1 MECINICQ
9 SKGAGIMSKVSRSV
23 EISAPVENVFNY
35 YARPEH
41 IAKTFPE
48 DVKMKV
54 TPIKVTEGFGIGTQ
68 FRIDGDFGGRPLAWD
83 METIAYSNNELI
95 QVKAIN
101 GPFKK
106 NVISVKF
113 SETKAG
119 TLLTFESDYEL
130 GYSLL
135 GKAIDRLK
143 LKKEIEMGIERSC
156 AAVKK
161 YIEAGK
167 SPNQMVAEIASQS

>member
-1 MECINICQ
+1 
-9 SKGAGIMSKVSRSV
+9 MSKVSRSV
-23 EISAPVENVFNY
+23 NISAPPEAVFAY

-54 TPIKVTEGFGIGTQ
+54 TPINVKEGFGIGTV
-68 FRIDGDFGGRPLAWD
+68 FRIEGDFGGRPLAWD
-83 METIAYSNNELI
+83 METVAYDICKMI

-106 NVISVKF
+106 NVITVMF
-113 SETKAG
+113 DPISENNGTNDATVTNGTK
-119 TLLTFESDYEL
+119 LTFEADYEL

-135 GKAIDRLK
+135 GKTIDK
-143 LKKEIEMGIERSC
+143 LRVKKEVEMGIERSC
-156 AAVKK
+156 AAVKQ
-161 YIEAGK
+161 YIESGK
-167 SPNQMVAEIASQS
+167 NANQMASEIRQTSK

>member
-1 MECINICQ
+1 
-9 SKGAGIMSKVSRSV
+9 MSKVSRTV
-23 EISAPVENVFNY
+23 QISAPVEAVFAY

-54 TPIKVTEGFGIGTQ
+54 IPIKVTEGFGIGTV
-68 FRIDGDFGGRPLAWD
+68 FRITGDFGGRNLEWD
-83 METIAYSNNELI
+83 METTAYDANKLI
-95 QVKAIN
+95 RVSAIN

-106 NVISVKF
+106 NVISVLF
-113 SETKAG
+113 DQTGENETN
-119 TLLTFESDYEL
+119 LTFEADYEL

-135 GKAIDRLK
+135 GKTIDK
-143 LKKEIEMGIERSC
+143 LRVRKEVEMGIERSC
-156 AAVKK
+156 ATVKQ

-167 SPNQMVAEIASQS
+167 KPQEISAA

>member
-1 MECINICQ
+1 
-9 SKGAGIMSKVSRSV
+9 MSKVSRSV
-23 EISAPVENVFNY
+23 NISAPAEAVFAY

-54 TPIKVTEGFGIGTQ
+54 TPINVKEGFGIGTI
-68 FRIDGDFGGRPLAWD
+68 FRIEGDFGGRPLAWD
-83 METIAYSNNELI
+83 METVAYDINKMI

-106 NVISVKF
+106 NVITVNFDSIP
-113 SETKAG
+113 EGTK
-119 TLLTFESDYEL
+119 LTFEADYEL

-135 GKAIDRLK
+135 GKTIDK
-143 LKKEIEMGIERSC
+143 LRIKKEVEMGIERSC
-156 AAVKK
+156 AAVKQ
-161 YIEAGK
+161 YIESGR
-167 SPNQMVAEIASQS
+167 SSSQMASEIKAPVSS

>member
-1 MECINICQ
+1 
-9 SKGAGIMSKVSRSV
+9 MSKVSRSV
-23 EISAPVENVFNY
+23 DISAPVERVFQY

-54 TPIKVTEGFGIGTQ
+54 VPINIKEGFGIGTV
-68 FRIDGDFGGRPLAWD
+68 FRIEGEFGGRPLAWD
-83 METIAYSNNELI
+83 METVAYESNKVI

-106 NVISVKF
+106 NIISVYF
-113 SETKAG
+113 EALPESETR
-119 TLLTFESDYEL
+119 LTFEADYEL
-130 GYSLL
+130 GYGVF
-135 GKAIDRLK
+135 GKALDKFK

-156 AAVKK
+156 SSVKNF
-161 YIEAGK
+161 IESGK
-167 SPNQMVAEIASQS
+167 SSGEMVSEIKANAA

>member
-1 MECINICQ
+1 
-9 SKGAGIMSKVSRSV
+9 MSKVSRSI

-68 FRIDGDFGGRPLAWD
+68 FRIDGEFGGRPLAWD
-83 METIAYSNNELI
+83 METVAYQNNELI

-106 NVISVKF
+106 NIISVRF
-113 SETKAG
+113 SPASAG
-119 TLLTFESDYEL
+119 TLLTFEADYEL
-130 GYSLL
+130 GYSLF
-135 GKAIDRLK
+135 GKAIDKFK

-156 AAVKK
+156 ASVKK

-167 SPNQMVAEIASQS
+167 STNEMVAEIATTLKN

>member
-1 MECINICQ
+1 
-9 SKGAGIMSKVSRSV
+9 MSKVSRSV
-23 EISAPVENVFNY
+23 EISAPVERVFHY

-54 TPIKVTEGFGIGTQ
+54 IPINIKDGFGLGTV
-68 FRIDGDFGGRPLAWD
+68 FRIEGEFGGRPLAWD
-83 METIAYSNNELI
+83 METVAYENNKVI

-106 NVISVKF
+106 NIISVYFETLPK
-113 SETKAG
+113 SETR
-119 TLLTFESDYEL
+119 LTFEADYDL
-130 GYSLL
+130 GYGII
-135 GKAIDRLK
+135 GKAIDSLK

-156 AAVKK
+156 ASVKK
-161 YIEAGK
+161 FIESGK
-167 SPNQMVAEIASQS
+167 SSDEMVSEVKVDAA

>member
-1 MECINICQ
+1 
-9 SKGAGIMSKVSRSV
+9 MSKVSRTV
-23 EISAPVENVFNY
+23 DISAPVQNVFNY

-54 TPIKVTEGFGIGTQ
+54 VPIKVTEGFGLGTV
-68 FRIDGDFGGRPLAWD
+68 FRIEGEFGGRPLSWD
-83 METIAYSNNELI
+83 METVAYQNNEKI

-106 NVISVKF
+106 NVISVLF
-113 SETKAG
+113 EPISEGTK
-119 TLLTFESDYEL
+119 LTFEADYDL
-130 GYSLL
+130 GYGIF
-135 GKAIDRLK
+135 GKAIDKLK

-156 AAVKK
+156 ASVKK
-161 YIEAGK
+161 FIESGKKPDEMAVEIRAG
-167 SPNQMVAEIASQS
+167 AA

>member
-1 MECINICQ
+1 
-9 SKGAGIMSKVSRSV
+9 MSKVSRSV
-23 EISAPVENVFNY
+23 DISAPCEAVFAY

-54 TPIKVTEGFGIGTQ
+54 TPINIKEGFGIGTV
-68 FRIDGDFGGRPLAWD
+68 FRIEGDFGGRPLVWD
-83 METIAYSNNELI
+83 METVAYAINEMI

-106 NVISVKF
+106 NIITVLFEKIT
-113 SETKAG
+113 EGTK
-119 TLLTFESDYEL
+119 LTFEADYEL

-135 GKAIDRLK
+135 GKTIDK
-143 LKKEIEMGIERSC
+143 LRIKKEVEMGIEGSC
-156 AAVKK
+156 AAVKQ
-161 YIEAGK
+161 YIESAK
-167 SPNQMVAEIASQS
+167 SANQMAAEIKTQSPWN

>member
-1 MECINICQ
+1 
-9 SKGAGIMSKVSRSV
+9 MSKVSRSV
-23 EISAPVENVFNY
+23 EISAPVGSVFNY

-68 FRIDGDFGGRPLAWD
+68 FRIDGEFGGRPLAWD
-83 METIAYSNNELI
+83 METIAYRNNELI

-106 NVISVKF
+106 NIISVTF
-113 SETKAG
+113 APTSNG
-119 TLLTFESDYEL
+119 THLTFEADYEL
-130 GYSLL
+130 GYSLF
-135 GKAIDRLK
+135 GKAIDKLK
-143 LKKEIEMGIERSC
+143 LKKEVEMGIERSC
-156 AAVKK
+156 VAVKK

-167 SPNQMVAEIASQS
+167 STNEMVAEISQAA

>member
-1 MECINICQ
+1 
-9 SKGAGIMSKVSRSV
+9 MSKVSRSV
-23 EISAPVENVFNY
+23 NISAPVERVFQY

-54 TPIKVTEGFGIGTQ
+54 VPINIKEGFGIGTV
-68 FRIDGDFGGRPLAWD
+68 FRVEGEFGGRPLAWD
-83 METIAYSNNELI
+83 METISYENNKVI

-106 NVISVKF
+106 NIISVYFETLPK
-113 SETKAG
+113 SETK
-119 TLLTFESDYEL
+119 LTFEADYDL
-130 GYSLL
+130 GYSII
-135 GKAIDRLK
+135 GKAIDSLK

-156 AAVKK
+156 ASVKK
-161 YIEAGK
+161 FIEAGK
-167 SPNQMVAEIASQS
+167 SSGEMVSNIKADAA